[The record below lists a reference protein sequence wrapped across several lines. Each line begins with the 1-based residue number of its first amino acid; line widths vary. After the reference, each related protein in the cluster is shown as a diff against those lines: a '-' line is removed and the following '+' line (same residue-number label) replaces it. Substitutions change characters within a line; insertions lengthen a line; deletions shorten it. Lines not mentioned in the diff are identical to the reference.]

1 MSSVEKGVFLGLA
14 TVVAII
20 VCGAVLNDKM
30 PEPSPSPTDRPVVI
44 VPQK

>member
-1 MSSVEKGVFLGLA
+1 MKSTSVGIVLGLL
-14 TVVAII
+14 TLLAILI
-20 VCGAVLNDKM
+20 FGAILGDKM

>member
-1 MSSVEKGVFLGLA
+1 MKSTSAGIVLGLL
-14 TVVAII
+14 TVLAVII
-20 VCGAVLNDKM
+20 CGAMLNDKM

>member
-1 MSSVEKGVFLGLA
+1 MNSVEKGALLGLV
-14 TVVAII
+14 TVVVII
-20 VCGAVLNDKM
+20 VCGAVLGDKM